1 MTKAWRISSAWALC
15 AVLGTITTA
24 AQGQQQ
30 QQTAPPTPRTQ
41 TPLVERYVVGRALPP
56 EVPGSPIMDMT
67 LEQAVAIALEKNL
80 GLQSAKLNP
89 ILQDLALAQTRATFN
104 PRFTGTYSFSDNRSV
119 SENTTEGVF
128 QTVRQNQGFNGGIS
142 KSLNFHGAS
151 MSANWNNGRN
161 TSNTVTSSFNPTLNS
176 SVNVNFSMP
185 LLRNFKI
192 DGTRNSLRTA
202 PINRLVADVQL
213 QQTISQTST
222 QVRNAYWALR
232 QAIEQIEIA
241 KMGLEMSRRTLEDT
255 KLRVDIGTAAPID
268 IVTPDLSVANAE
280 QAQLQAEI
288 NWRNAE
294 LTLKNLLIGGIDD
307 ELNRATINPIDRPV
321 ELSNPPQID
330 VQAAMQ
336 AALANRTDV
345 TISRK
350 NLESQ
355 ELTMEVTKNAVLP
368 QLNLSTGYN
377 LAGTDGVRTQTIG
390 GVPVITHDGSWF
402 GALSQISGLD
412 SPGFNMSFNF
422 QYNLGMRAEKANLA
436 SSQIRLD
443 QARLQLKN
451 QELTIQNEITRLA
464 LNVDNTYKQFLASRK
479 AREVA
484 EKNLEAELT
493 RLDVGLSNNFT
504 VATVQERLTAQRL
517 AEINAIIRYINAV
530 ADFERA
536 QKFPG

>member
-1 MTKAWRISSAWALC
+1 
-15 AVLGTITTA
+15 
-24 AQGQQQ
+24 
-30 QQTAPPTPRTQ
+30 
-41 TPLVERYVVGRALPP
+41 
-56 EVPGSPIMDMT
+56 
-67 LEQAVAIALEKNL
+67 
-80 GLQSAKLNP
+80 
-89 ILQDLALAQTRATFN
+89 
-104 PRFTGTYSFSDNRSV
+104 
-119 SENTTEGVF
+119 
-128 QTVRQNQGFNGGIS
+128 
-142 KSLNFHGAS
+142 
-151 MSANWNNGRN
+151 
-161 TSNTVTSSFNPTLNS
+161 
-176 SVNVNFSMP
+176 
-185 LLRNFKI
+185 
-192 DGTRNSLRTA
+192 
-202 PINRLVADVQL
+202 
-213 QQTISQTST
+213 
-222 QVRNAYWALR
+222 
-232 QAIEQIEIA
+232 
-241 KMGLEMSRRTLEDT
+241 
-255 KLRVDIGTAAPID
+255 
-268 IVTPDLSVANAE
+268 
-280 QAQLQAEI
+280 
-288 NWRNAE
+288 
-294 LTLKNLLIGGIDD
+294 
-307 ELNRATINPIDRPV
+307 
-321 ELSNPPQID
+321 
-330 VQAAMQ
+330 MQ